1 MKKLMLI
8 ALAAML
14 AIPFVGC
21 KKEET
26 LGDKF
31 DAAVDTAKKEA
42 DKAVDKAKDAA
53 EDAKKE
59 ADKAIDN
66 AAKAVKDATK

>member
-26 LGDKF
+26 IGDKI

-42 DKAVDKAKDAA
+42 DKALDK
-53 EDAKKE
+53 
-59 ADKAIDN
+59 I
-66 AAKAVKDATK
+66 KDATK

>member
-26 LGDKF
+26 LGDKI

-42 DKAVDKAKDAA
+42 DKAADKAQDAVDA
-53 EDAKKE
+53 AKKE
-59 ADKAIDN
+59 ADKALDK
-66 AAKAVKDATK
+66 AKDAVKDATK

>member
-21 KKEET
+21 KKE
-26 LGDKF
+26 
-31 DAAVDTAKKEA
+31 A
-42 DKAVDKAKDAA
+42 DKAVDKAA
-53 EDAKKE
+53 E
-59 ADKAIDN
+59 AIKN
-66 AAKAVKDATK
+66 ATK

>member
-26 LGDKF
+26 IGDKI
-31 DAAVDTAKKEA
+31 DAAVDSAKKEA
-42 DKAVDKAKDAA
+42 DKAVDKAA
-53 EDAKKE
+53 E
-59 ADKAIDN
+59 
-66 AAKAVKDATK
+66 AVKNATK